1 MSHLSTR
8 QMRRAWSRWRC
19 NGKDYKTIT
28 FLGRRPV
35 KIISFCEDAW
45 KAAEMALIASGYPPA
60 KIVGSYNCRRIAGST
75 GYSLHSYRVALDIDP
90 ALNFRERV
98 LHWGRHKLTRTQAN
112 RLEAI
117 RTVNGKQVFYAGWRF
132 RHHDPMHFQL
142 ACSPAD
148 IMTGINWGTVKGY
161 SSKPG
166 RSQLV
171 YVHHG
176 LTVATANHHTL
187 KLTKPFTH
195 SDEVELLQE
204 ELTQLGFRLRADG
217 VFGPAT
223 KRMVIRFQRAK
234 HLTADGIVG
243 KRTWGALET

>member
-1 MSHLSTR
+1 VSHLSTR
-8 QMRRAWSRWRC
+8 QMRSAWSRWRC
-19 NGKDYKTIT
+19 NSKDYKTIT

-35 KIISFCEDAW
+35 KIVSFCEDAW
-45 KAAEMALIASGYPPA
+45 KAAEVALVASGYPPA

-98 LHWGRHKLTRTQAN
+98 LHWGRHKLTRAQAN
-112 RLEAI
+112 SLEAI
-117 RTVNGKQVFYAGWRF
+117 RTINGKQVFYAGWRF

-142 ACSPAD
+142 CCSPAD
-148 IMTGINWGTVKGY
+148 IMTGINPATVKGHGKVAVHRHPEHGMV
-161 SSKPG
+161 KPV
-166 RSQLV
+166 RS
-171 YVHHG
+171 
-176 LTVATANHHTL
+176 TL
-187 KLTKPFTH
+187 KLTKPYTKGT
-195 SDEVELLQE
+195 DVVVLQE
-204 ELTQLGFRLRADG
+204 QLTHHGFRLRADG

-243 KRTWGALET
+243 KKTWGALET